1 MSQRY
6 YIAVPKKIKNWGYQT
21 ILSWKNYSYT
31 GTLREAQERA
41 IKLFIEEE
49 HISNVLNELID
60 YFDENEYNNICDK
73 WDELDEDKKYEY
85 CKPFYDDYLK
95 FEIDD
100 VNKGLTLWDYVSNDE
115 MKNYFDEE
123 ATFVELE

>member
-31 GTLREAQERA
+31 GTLREAQEKA
-41 IKLFIEEE
+41 IELFIQEE
-49 HISNVLNELID
+49 HISNVLNELIN
-60 YFDENEYNNICDK
+60 YYDENEYNNICDK
-73 WDELDEDKKYEY
+73 WNEYDEDKKYEY
-85 CKPFYDDYLK
+85 CKPFYNDYLE

-100 VNKGLTLWDYVSNDE
+100 VNKGLTLWEYVSNDE
-115 MKNYFDEE
+115 MKNYFDDE
-123 ATFVELE
+123 ATFIELE